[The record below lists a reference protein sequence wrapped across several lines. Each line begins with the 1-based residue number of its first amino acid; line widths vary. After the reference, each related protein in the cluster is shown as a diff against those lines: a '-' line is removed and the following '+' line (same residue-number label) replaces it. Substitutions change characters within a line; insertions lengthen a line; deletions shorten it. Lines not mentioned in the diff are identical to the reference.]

1 MQTAQ
6 STSAS
11 ARVDQ
16 RLPAETKPTV
26 LLVDDDTRLRELLV
40 LYLRGKGFE
49 AVSAGSAREA
59 REVVENKMVD
69 LVVLDLD
76 AGMQDGLELLGLIR
90 QKYPGVRV
98 VIFTE
103 PNADEALM
111 RRALAGRASGFVRK
125 GQSLER
131 LLFEIRLHLHV
142 AASLS

>member
-103 PNADEALM
+103 PNTDEALM